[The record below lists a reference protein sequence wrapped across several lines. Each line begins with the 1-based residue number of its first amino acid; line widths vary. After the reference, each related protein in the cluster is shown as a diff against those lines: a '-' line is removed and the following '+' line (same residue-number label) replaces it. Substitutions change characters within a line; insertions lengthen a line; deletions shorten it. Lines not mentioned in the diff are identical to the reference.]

1 MIWAPIA
8 ALAILVIGLVIVAW
22 EAAANARRK

>member
-1 MIWAPIA
+1 MIWAPMA
-8 ALAILVIGLVIVAW
+8 ALTILVVGFLIIVW